1 MGIRVTCENCGYKY
15 NLKEETA
22 GKKAKCK
29 ICKAVFTVPQ
39 LPEVTT
45 TPGGSTVYAHAPR
58 AKDFEFAIGD
68 TENIEQISEHIV
80 RHVGPIGTVWHEIVS
95 DLVHL
100 DVHWVQ
106 PTAERR
112 YHTLVTSG
120 MSDRPMTVPE
130 GAEAFRF
137 AELMLCLPA
146 DWQISET
153 AFKDERWYW
162 PVRLLKILA
171 RFPHEYDTWLAYW
184 HTIPN
189 DDPPEPYAP
198 NTKLCCAFLAPP
210 QTMPKDF
217 SSLEVNSE
225 KTIRFY
231 AVMPLYREEM
241 DLKLQQGTDPLLEK
255 LARAGVTEL
264 VNINRKNVCKKT
276 GWW

>member
-1 MGIRVTCENCGYKY
+1 MGIRVTCENCGYEY
-15 NLKEETA
+15 NLKEATA
-22 GKKAKCK
+22 GKKAKCR
-29 ICKAVFTVPQ
+29 ICKAIFTVPQ
-39 LPEVTT
+39 SPEVTT

-68 TENIEQISEHIV
+68 TGSIEQISDHIM
-80 RHVGPIGTVWHEIVS
+80 RHIGPIGTVWHEIVS
-95 DLVHL
+95 DLVHI

-106 PTAERR
+106 PTKERP

-130 GAEAFRF
+130 GAEAYRY
-137 AELMLCLPA
+137 AELMLCLPT
-146 DWQISET
+146 DWQISEA

-162 PVRLLKILA
+162 PVRWLKILA

-189 DDPPEPYAP
+189 EDPPEPYAP
-198 NTKLCCAFLAPP
+198 NTKLCCALLAPP
-210 QTMPKDF
+210 QTTPEDF
-217 SSLEVNSE
+217 SSLEVTSE

-241 DLKLQQGTDPLLEK
+241 DLKLQQGTDPLIDK
-255 LARAGVTEL
+255 LAKAGITEL
-264 VNINRKNVCKKT
+264 LDANRPNVCKKK